1 MTSATRL
8 VEISVP
14 KVGISGSKRYAPPM
28 PLSQEVLDRIRDE
41 IGPDLDVTDEVPVGT
56 LVIDLET
63 TFTIVDRGDFS
74 VLRTAYLVWKR
85 RLAAM
90 QARSFDMTAGGSLMA
105 RSQRMRMIRVE
116 MFRLELIVDFTQKG
130 TNENV
135 LSKFEQETTGTE
147 LA

>member
-1 MTSATRL
+1 MA
-8 VEISVP
+8 
-14 KVGISGSKRYAPPM
+14 
-28 PLSQEVLDRIRDE
+28 LSQEIIDRIRDE
-41 IGPDLDVTDEVPVGT
+41 IGPDQDVTDAAPVGT
-56 LVIDLET
+56 LGVDLET
-63 TFTIVDRGDFS
+63 IFVNTDRGDSS

-116 MFRLELIVDFTQKG
+116 MFRLALIIDFTQKG
-130 TNENV
+130 TNEAA
-135 LSKFEQETTGTE
+135 LSKKEQEATGTE